1 VHSLNGLNLPS
12 EVAKSVANWSNLA
25 ITKRTWSTYK
35 TAEIMLGKCSLETKI
50 SMALSL
56 TESQILTFV
65 DRLARVRGLKCATI
79 NSYLAG
85 IRQLHIITG
94 LAAPVLRSD
103 LVKLVLKGISNVDG
117 IAKRKKDWQGRLP
130 MTINSMLLFKTL
142 IKNSHY
148 LECDKALLWAV
159 STLAFAEA
167 FRIHEILAKA
177 KSTFDPNFTF
187 LTKDL
192 TLTSKAGQE
201 ILHVR
206 LKCPK
211 ESKTAAPT
219 IVDVYQN
226 SGKICPVRAVKKWLS
241 LKHRQ
246 RGLPLFRFDNGT
258 PLTGSKLNRI
268 MKSLFSPHVDP
279 EIGFFGTHSFRIGI
293 ASMLRQA
300 GFEDQEI
307 MDTGRWSSRVFER
320 YLKLSRTRRA
330 VMQKRISRLPA
341 LRK

>member
-1 VHSLNGLNLPS
+1 MHSLNGLNLHP
-12 EVAKSVANWSNLA
+12 EIAKSVANWSNLA
-25 ITKRTWSTYK
+25 VTKKTWSTYK
-35 TAEIMLGKCSLETKI
+35 TAEIMLGKCSLETKT
-50 SMALSL
+50 SMNLPL
-56 TESQILTFV
+56 TESQILTFI
-65 DRLARVRGLKCATI
+65 DWLARVRGLKCTTI

-94 LAAPVLRSD
+94 LQAPVLRSD

-117 IAKRKKDWQGRLP
+117 ILNRKKNWQGRLP

-159 STLAFAEA
+159 STLAFAGA

-177 KSTFDPNFTF
+177 ESTFDPNFTF
-187 LTKDL
+187 LTEDL
-192 TLTSKAGQE
+192 TMTSKAGQE

-211 ESKTAAPT
+211 ESKTAIPT
-219 IVDVYQN
+219 IVDIYQN
-226 SGKICPVRAVKKWLS
+226 SGKICPVKAVKKWVF
-241 LKHRQ
+241 LKNRQ
-246 RGLPLFRFDNGT
+246 PGLPLFRFDNGT

-268 MKSLFSPHVDP
+268 MKSLFSPHIDP
-279 EIGFFGTHSFRIGI
+279 DIGFFGTHSFRIGI
-293 ASMLRQA
+293 ASMLGQA

-320 YLKLSRTRRA
+320 YLKLTRTRRSA
-330 VMQKRISRLPA
+330 MQKRISQLPE